1 MDKRD
6 DSNSWEEQR
15 GLGATNVM
23 TKDVGEA
30 RMPMSDPR
38 TARDGIS
45 LEYATS
51 SSLDGFRFLRETN
64 MHGPDVSDYEQTNSG
79 MLRGQGT
86 DAGMLR
92 GQGTDAN
99 QCKLHRAR
107 GESPTTIDTMDSP
120 PSSVHDEP
128 CPIPGKNLR

>member
-1 MDKRD
+1 MDKGD
-6 DSNSWEEQR
+6 DSICSEEQR
-15 GLGATNVM
+15 GLGYT
-23 TKDVGEA
+23 
-30 RMPMSDPR
+30 SDSR

-45 LEYATS
+45 LEDATS
-51 SSLDGFRFLRETN
+51 SSLDGFCFVRETN
-64 MHGPDVSDYEQTNSG
+64 MGGPDVSGYEPTNG
-79 MLRGQGT
+79 GT
-86 DAGMLR
+86 LR

-128 CPIPGKNLR
+128 CPIPGKNVR